1 MRELSSNWEQASCRA
16 LVTDHFMM
24 QSNGADVLKLPV
36 PELSLLIHRNK
47 IVDKTNN
54 DDQR

>member
-1 MRELSSNWEQASCRA
+1 
-16 LVTDHFMM
+16 MM

-47 IVDKTNN
+47 IVDKTTPKP
-54 DDQR
+54 REMGSIKSV